1 MAIATPDLVVPPLG
15 AREMSDLRALV
26 LEAPLGPV
34 APSGNIYYP
43 ANKIKTR
50 APRRTHKKYA
60 LLDPV
65 YSTELSLKLSCVP
78 YRIEF

>member
-1 MAIATPDLVVPPLG
+1 VVPPLG

-26 LEAPLGPV
+26 QEAPLGPA

-50 APRRTHKKYA
+50 APGRTQKKYA
-60 LLDPV
+60 RLDPV
-65 YSTELSLKLSCVP
+65 YSTELSLNFSR
-78 YRIEF
+78 YRTEF